1 MLRACSLRGL
11 RVLDI
16 SDICAGHRQ
25 SNWDDSGNCLL
36 GRDLFLDPREAHETM
51 RGMGS
56 QDLYRELEPPAEW
69 GHAVVCRW
77 EQRVSVERVQRVM
90 PDGCADLLVY
100 ESGIRQV
107 VGLADVVAYPL
118 LKTGTCIHGIRFRAD
133 ALATLFGVDASALRN
148 AAVELADIVGER
160 RAQRLEDP
168 AAIDS
173 WIRSAIPDPRVTAA
187 ITLLHSRSV
196 FNAAAEIGISTRHLQ
211 RIVLSHTGLSPKA
224 FQRILR
230 FQRFLTYAGR
240 GDGLALAAAAA
251 GYADQAHMSREV
263 RRLTHLSPTTLLG
276 NRTAH

>member
-1 MLRACSLRGL
+1 MKS
-11 RVLDI
+11 
-16 SDICAGHRQ
+16 
-25 SNWDDSGNCLL
+25 
-36 GRDLFLDPREAHETM
+36 
-51 RGMGS
+51 MGS
-56 QDLYRELEPPAEW
+56 QVLYRQLEPPVEW

-77 EQRVSVERVQRVM
+77 EQRVSVERVQRVV

-196 FNAAAEIGISTRHLQ
+196 SDAATEIGISTRHLQ
-211 RIVLSHTGLSPKA
+211 RIVLCHAGLSPKA
-224 FQRILR
+224 LQRILR
-230 FQRFLTYAGR
+230 FQRFLAYAESEE
-240 GDGLALAAAAA
+240 GLALAAAAA

-263 RRLTHLSPTTLLG
+263 RRLTRLSPTALVG
-276 NRTAH
+276 KRT